1 MTPRLPALLLAIALL
16 TGLVQRSA
24 HAAPAPWVEVSSPHF
39 TVVTD
44 AGEKEGRRVA
54 GQFEQM
60 RSVFEKLFPTGG
72 SAAAQITVVA
82 PRNGEGFRALEPAAY
97 LARGQL
103 HLAGLFSSGSDGN
116 YILLSLDTEGPHP
129 YATIYH
135 EYTHFLLRTDSAWL
149 PLWLN
154 EGLAEFYQNTDILGK
169 DVEVGEPSPDDILY
183 LRQSRMLPLTT
194 LLSVD
199 DKSPYYHDEQKGS
212 VFYAQSWALTHYLM
226 LTDHDKGL
234 HRIND
239 YAVALQQNP
248 DPVAAAQKAFGDL
261 NQLGRQL
268 SGYVQQG
275 SFKEF
280 VMKATISTD
289 TSAFT
294 ARPLSQAQADAIR
307 AAVLVHDD
315 RLNEAQALLDA
326 SIAADPKNPSAQETA
341 GFLALRRNNIEAAA
355 KSFTEAVALGSQS
368 YLANYYYAVLNLQR
382 NDASAQGVTVES
394 SLRAAI
400 RLNPSFAPAYD
411 ALATYYSRRHENF
424 NEAHRLGM
432 QAILLDP
439 SNILY
444 RMNAAGVLENAGDYD
459 NALRVLEFAEQHVA
473 KTPQDNAMLESSIGQ
488 IKRYQAEVAAQ
499 PHVQEQEQQAASA
512 SSVSSSGGTSITIVS
527 KTSTAPVPSAPEPI
541 PASLAKLAGLQPGAA
556 PVFPAAIPAGAK
568 TRTISGVLHN
578 IKCYYPEVITLQVD
592 GPGHS
597 IMLYKNSFTQI
608 EFSAANFNPK
618 GELHPCLELEGLKA
632 RVQYAEMSANGAD
645 GQIVS
650 ILLSR

>member
-16 TGLVQRSA
+16 TGLVQPSA
-24 HAAPAPWVEVSSPHF
+24 QAAPAPWIEVSSPHF
-39 TVVTD
+39 SVVTD
-44 AGEKEGRRVA
+44 AGEREGRRVA

-72 SAAAQITVVA
+72 SSAAAQITVIA
-82 PRNGEGFRALEPAAY
+82 PRNAQGFRALEPAAY
-97 LARGQL
+97 LAKGQL
-103 HLAGLFSSGSDGN
+103 HLAGLFSSAADGN

-154 EGLAEFYQNTDILGK
+154 EGMAEFYQNTDILGK
-169 DVEVGEPSPDDILY
+169 DVQVGEPSSDNILY

-199 DKSPYYHDEQKGS
+199 VKSPYYHDEQKGS
-212 VFYAQSWALTHYLM
+212 VFYAQSWALTHYIM

-239 YAVALQQNP
+239 YAVALQQNA
-248 DPVAAAQKAFGDL
+248 DPVAAARKAFGDL
-261 NQLGRQL
+261 DQLGGEL
-268 SGYVQQG
+268 NAYVQQG

-294 ARPLSQAQADAIR
+294 ARPLSQAEADAIR

-315 RLNEAQALLDA
+315 RLDEAQALIDA
-326 SIAADPKNPSAQETA
+326 SVAADPKNPTAQETA
-341 GFLALRRNNIEAAA
+341 GFLALRRNNMEAAA
-355 KSFTEAVALGSQS
+355 KSFTSAVALNSQS

-382 NDASAQGVTVES
+382 NDASAQGATVEAG
-394 SLRAAI
+394 LRAAI
-400 RLNPSFAPAYD
+400 HLNPTFAPAYD
-411 ALATYYSRRHENF
+411 ALATYYSRRHEKLD
-424 NEAHRLGM
+424 EAHLLNN
-432 QAILLDP
+432 QAITLEP
-439 SNILY
+439 ANVLY
-444 RMNAAGVLENAGDYD
+444 RMNAATVLENAGNY
-459 NALRVLEFAEQHVA
+459 NGALQVLQYAEQHTA
-473 KTPQDNAMLESSIGQ
+473 KTPQDTAMLESGISR
-488 IKRYQAEVAAQ
+488 IKTYQSEVAAQ
-499 PHVQEQEQQAASA
+499 QQQAEQQTTSVVTLSA
-512 SSVSSSGGTSITIVS
+512 N
-527 KTSTAPVPSAPEPI
+527 STAPATARPMSI

-556 PVFPAAIPAGAK
+556 PIFPSAIAAGAK
-568 TRTISGVLHN
+568 TRTISGVLRN
-578 IKCYYPEVITLQVD
+578 IKCYYPEVITLQVEA
-592 GPGHS
+592 PEHS
-597 IMLYKNSFTQI
+597 ITLYKNSFQDI
-608 EFSAANFNPK
+608 DFNAANYNPK
-618 GELHPCLELEGLKA
+618 GELHPCLDLEGMKA
-632 RVQYAEMSANGAD
+632 RVQYAEMNANGAS